1 MNGIQPLQPGLSRPK
16 PWRLI
21 LWSAA
26 ALLLLVP
33 VVAMPFT
40 AQMNW
45 GAEDFFAAAAL
56 IWGAGLAIELA
67 VRFLRTTTHRL
78 ATIAVVL
85 LGFLL
90 IWAELAVGVLH

>member
-56 IWGAGLAIELA
+56 ICGAGLAIELA
-67 VRFLRTTTHRL
+67 FVSCAPPPIAWQQLRSCC
-78 ATIAVVL
+78 
-85 LGFLL
+85 
-90 IWAELAVGVLH
+90 WASF